1 MIYLVRQQHPAFSS
15 AKHRR
20 EAVSRVQPCRRLQA
34 LPACPLTPS
43 APVPTWRRDTSFLV
57 QSRTSGTCSPWPSMP
72 SVPSPFA
79 GTARSALLSW
89 SEMYFGWDFWGAPR
103 AHPARTRLG
112 RTPAVFYATPAAS
125 ELQGWAS
132 GLITHFDKS
141 HMANPR
147 LREREV
153 WDNCFLNVY

>member
-15 AKHRR
+15 AKYRR

-34 LPACPLTPS
+34 LPTCPLTPS
-43 APVPTWRRDTSFLV
+43 APVPTWHRNTAFLV
-57 QSRTSGTCSPWPSMP
+57 QSSMCSPCPSTP
-72 SVPSPFA
+72 SVHSPSA
-79 GTARSALLSW
+79 GTTRSALLSW

-112 RTPAVFYATPAAS
+112 RMPAVFHATPAAS

-153 WDNCFLNVY
+153 WDNYFLNVY